1 MIKIVKNPHLAF
13 FMVVSCLIHIWSKF
27 SINKISL
34 KKTVLSWNRR
44 RNTSYT
50 MDLFWWKK
58 FNWKNFLTKENCL
71 NKTFLRESFFWW
83 VKERK
88 IFRLSNKADSFWKC
102 QFPKRQFNKSF
113 FSLAEDDS
121 QLCIFTLTRINASS
135 LIDTVCFRD
144 LSQVFCFLKM
154 TAKCTVLQLQ
164 ESRLLGLK
172 ISCESGI

>member
-1 MIKIVKNPHLAF
+1 
-13 FMVVSCLIHIWSKF
+13 MVVSCPIHIWSKF
-27 SINKISL
+27 SINKVSL
-34 KKTVLSWNRR
+34 KKTVISW
-44 RNTSYT
+44 
-50 MDLFWWKK
+50 K
-58 FNWKNFLTKENCL
+58 

-154 TAKCTVLQLQ
+154 TAKCTVLHLQ